1 MEQHAAPA
9 PCNSLV
15 VFLGQPACRASQT
28 RQARLTIRGLAEKV
42 NSFITFKPFLL
53 AYRRH
58 RSGRWLLSLSL
69 LRTEIVAAVRGGPS
83 LLPSPPSEEAGCG
96 AARLRHPGEGDPRG
110 PAGQVAPQLP
120 AVPGHG
126 SEPRLPASRIRACS
140 HPLRCRFAFPAR
152 GPCGCGRLRCRPGL
166 RGGGGG
172 GAPGP
177 APLLW
182 VAGDSLRVQ
191 SCPRGRAG
199 QRRLRPCPPAPA
211 GAPGSAVPPGRD
223 ARTGTAPGRGGAGG
237 GGGRAR
243 PRGSP
248 GPGGRA
254 QLGAAGTGG
263 PARPEGGCGRRAI
276 AGAPGGADVRRPLK

>member
-166 RGGGGG
+166 RGGGRQRRGRPRPRTAALGSWGLAAGSELPAGPGRTAAPPALPSRPGRCPGLRRAAGAGRSHRDRARAGRSGRGRGPGSAPRQPRPGREGSARRGG
-172 GAPGP
+172 YRRPGP
-177 APLLW
+177 A
-182 VAGDSLRVQ
+182 
-191 SCPRGRAG
+191 RG
-199 QRRLRPCPPAPA
+199 RLRPP
-211 GAPGSAVPPGRD
+211 SD
-223 ARTGTAPGRGGAGG
+223 RGGS
-237 GGGRAR
+237 GR
-243 PRGSP
+243 S
-248 GPGGRA
+248 
-254 QLGAAGTGG
+254 
-263 PARPEGGCGRRAI
+263 
-276 AGAPGGADVRRPLK
+276 